1 MIACFILTLWN
12 RVFVVV
18 SCAFKKQLLHY
29 SHPRWNRQ
37 LLPLT
42 NWSSSITWSIDSFI
56 HLYIHCIHSLFS
68 FIHVISSRHSS
79 CSVHHISFR
88 SRGPQQ
94 GRSATTPGTR
104 KMWEIQTCH
113 LSSTC
118 WWFRNP
124 TNSLRFGSLSHELQG
139 FQKHPTTRCLG
150 DFSHSPIYTRWHLF
164 NSYESTLQLSKFPV
178 VSQICM
184 RNIEIA
190 RHKRS
195 WDTHTKV
202 LNIYICFRKKY
213 MNNICIM

>member
-1 MIACFILTLWN
+1 MNLTVFDPLIRSYIYTFIT
-12 RVFVVV
+12 
-18 SCAFKKQLLHY
+18 
-29 SHPRWNRQ
+29 
-37 LLPLT
+37 
-42 NWSSSITWSIDSFI
+42 FI
-56 HLYIHCIHSLFS
+56 HLFIHSCDFISSQFMFS
-68 FIHVISSRHSS
+68 SSHLHVISYKRT
-79 CSVHHISFR
+79 
-88 SRGPQQ
+88 QQ

-195 WDTHTKV
+195 WDTHTHTKV